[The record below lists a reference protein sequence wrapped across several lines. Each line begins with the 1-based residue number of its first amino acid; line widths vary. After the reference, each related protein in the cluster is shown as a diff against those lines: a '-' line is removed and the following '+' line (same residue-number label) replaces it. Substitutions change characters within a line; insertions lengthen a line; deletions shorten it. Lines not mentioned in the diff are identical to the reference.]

1 MVTGKAEPMNRSL
14 AVKHERAVLQRMERA
29 HAEYSKSGYA
39 TARPFEGDKVKA
51 HHPASMPKRVSHWKD
66 RSTLGIYIP
75 RTTARQT
82 PAVYTLVVY
91 DGPETRIFRNGAWI

>member
-14 AVKHERAVLQRMERA
+14 AAKHERAVLQRMERA

-39 TARPFEGDKVKA
+39 TARPFEADHVKP
-51 HHPASMPKRVSHWKD
+51 HRPAAMPKRVSHWKD

-82 PAVYTLVVY
+82 PAMYSLAVY
-91 DGPETRIFRNGAWI
+91 DPTETRLFRNGAWV